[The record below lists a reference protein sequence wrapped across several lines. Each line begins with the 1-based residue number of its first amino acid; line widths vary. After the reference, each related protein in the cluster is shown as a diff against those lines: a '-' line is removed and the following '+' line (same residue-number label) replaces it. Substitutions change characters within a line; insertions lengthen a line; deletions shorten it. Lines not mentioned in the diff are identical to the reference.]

1 MHGWRAA
8 LMIPVLSGNHSHPSQ
23 LQTQLTPNPSWGRT
37 VHVSELNFSSCLH
50 LTKTSAQFWFLFPP
64 P

>member
-1 MHGWRAA
+1 
-8 LMIPVLSGNHSHPSQ
+8 MIPVLSGNHSHPSQ